1 MTAHPPTLRVGADSY
16 AQVTVEGG
24 GTVVGLLAIATFL
37 VATALSVLVTYRFVQ
52 GYRRSRATPIL
63 LLAVGMFL
71 LAPAPMFVRFVAGN
85 LVVVPSTVRVLTTS
99 LLESAGLLTI
109 LVVVYGGSR

>member
-1 MTAHPPTLRVGADSY
+1 MTTHTTTLGGA
-16 AQVTVEGG
+16 ALQGQITVEGG
-24 GTVVGLLAIATFL
+24 GTVVGLLALVTFL
-37 VATALSVLVTYRFVQ
+37 VATGLSVLVTYRFVQ

-71 LAPAPMFVRFVAGN
+71 LAPAPMFVRFLAGN
-85 LVVVPSTVRVLTTS
+85 LVGVPSAVRILTTS